1 MLNKEQIAQYHSD
14 GFLSVESVIDKDLVT
29 ELQKVTDGF
38 VERSRAVKTHTKVFD
53 LEPGHTQNKPR
64 LRRLNVP
71 VEQHAVYGR
80 AMRDSNVLDI
90 VAQLIGPNIR
100 TNGNKLNMK
109 SPGYGSAVEWHQDW
123 AFYPHSN
130 DDLLAVGVAM
140 DDMTEANGCMIMI
153 PGSHKEKIY
162 DHHQD
167 GRFVGAVTEKVETS
181 SEAVP
186 VEVGAGGITIH
197 HVRTLHA
204 SAPNHSN
211 KPRRLLLFQYCA
223 VDAWPLIK
231 LPEWTAFNADI
242 LRGVP
247 TNHPRLEPVPVKI
260 PLPPAERDGSI
271 YESQTLLKKKLLGGP
286 Q

>member
-38 VERSRAVKTHTKVFD
+38 VECSRAVKTHTKVFD

-71 VEQHAVYGR
+71 
-80 AMRDSNVLDI
+80 
-90 VAQLIGPNIR
+90 
-100 TNGNKLNMK
+100 
-109 SPGYGSAVEWHQDW
+109 VEWHQDW

-260 PLPPAERDGSI
+260 PLPPAERDGSF
-271 YESQTLLKKKLLGGP
+271 YESQTLLKKKVLSGP

>member
-14 GFLSVESVIDKDLVT
+14 GFLSVEGVIDKDLVT
-29 ELQKVTDGF
+29 ELQKVTDRF
-38 VERSRAVKTHTKVFD
+38 LERSRAVKTHTDVFD
-53 LEPGHTQNKPR
+53 LEPGHTEHNPR

-71 VEQHAVYGR
+71 VEQHPVYDR
-80 AMRDSNVLDI
+80 TMRDRNILDI

-153 PGSHKEKIY
+153 PGSHKGKIY

-167 GRFVGAVTEKVETS
+167 GRFVGAITEKVEVAS
-181 SEAVP
+181 QAVP
-186 VEVGAGGITIH
+186 VEVEAGGITLH

-204 SAPNHSN
+204 SAPNRSN
-211 KPRRLLLFQYCA
+211 KSRRLLLFQYCA

-260 PLPPAERDGSI
+260 PLPPAERNGSI
-271 YESQTLLKKKLLGGP
+271 YESQTLLKHKILGGP
-286 Q
+286 